1 MTEVMIEK
9 KRAGL
14 MSRIGRTGRRRGNTH
29 LLIGAVI
36 VGLIVLMAICAPL
49 LTRYGPIDQDFTA
62 TLQGPSWTHLLGT
75 DNLGRDLWSRI
86 LFGARTDLFLA
97 TVAVAAPLVIG
108 TAIGALSGYFGGW
121 FDTIIMRIADIVVAF
136 PFYVLVISLVF
147 IMGNGVGSIF
157 AAISI
162 VSWVAYARIVRA
174 ETMVLS
180 STDFVDALKVGGLG
194 SGRIVFRH
202 LVPNVVSQAIV
213 YAMSDIVAN
222 IGVIVTLSYFGMGIV
237 PPTPDWGSMMADGQP
252 FFAGG
257 YYGLMVVPAAAVIVT
272 SFGLSLVGDGLA
284 NVLRVKR

>member
-1 MTEVMIEK
+1 MTEASQITERVGPMM
-9 KRAGL
+9 RT
-14 MSRIGRTGRRRGNTH
+14 SRSGRRRNQH
-29 LLIGAVI
+29 LNFGVAI
-36 VGLIVLMAICAPL
+36 VGIVVMMAIFAPL
-49 LTRYGPIDQDFTA
+49 LTRYSPIDQDFSA

-86 LFGARTDLFLA
+86 LYGGRIDLFLA

-108 TAIGALSGYFGGW
+108 TAVGALSGYFGGW
-121 FDTIIMRIADIVVAF
+121 FDVIVMRIADIVVAF

-147 IMGNGVGSIF
+147 IFGNGVGSIF

-174 ETMVLS
+174 EALVIR
-180 STDFVDALKVGGLG
+180 STDFMDALRVGGIG
-194 SGRIVFRH
+194 TVRIVFRH

-252 FFAGG
+252 FFVGG
-257 YYGLMVVPAAAVIVT
+257 YYGLMVIPALAVIVT
-272 SFGLSLVGDGLA
+272 SFGLSLIGDGLA

>member
-1 MTEVMIEK
+1 MTGMPLIETGT
-9 KRAGL
+9 RLRLRISARRHGRRNPQLAAGL
-14 MSRIGRTGRRRGNTH
+14 I
-29 LLIGAVI
+29 L

-49 LTRYGPIDQDFTA
+49 LTRYSPTAQDFSA
-62 TLQGPSWTHLLGT
+62 TLQGPSWAHLLGT

-86 LFGARTDLFLA
+86 LYGARTDLFLA
-97 TVAVAAPLVIG
+97 TVAVAAPFVIG
-108 TAIGALSGYFGGW
+108 TMIGAVSGYFSGW
-121 FDTIIMRIADIVVAF
+121 FDVIIMRIADIVVAF

-147 IMGNGVGSIF
+147 ILGNGVGSIF

-174 ETMVLS
+174 EALVLR
-180 STDFVDALKVGGLG
+180 STDFMDALRVGGIG
-194 SGRIVFRH
+194 TGRIVFRH
-202 LVPNVVSQAIV
+202 LIPNVVSQAIV

-252 FFAGG
+252 FFVGG
-257 YYGLMVVPAAAVIVT
+257 YYGLMVIPACAVIVT

>member
-1 MTEVMIEK
+1 MTAVSSVK
-9 KRAGL
+9 KPVE
-14 MSRIGRTGRRRGNTH
+14 RISLISHARERNLH
-29 LLIGAVI
+29 LI
-36 VGLIVLMAICAPL
+36 VGVAIIGTIVLMVAFAPL
-49 LTRYGPIDQDFTA
+49 LTHYNPIDQDFSA

-75 DNLGRDLWSRI
+75 DNLGRDVWSRI
-86 LFGARTDLFLA
+86 LYGGRIDLFLA

-108 TAIGALSGYFGGW
+108 TVIGALSGYFGGW
-121 FDTIIMRIADIVVAF
+121 FDVIVMRIADIVVAF

-147 IMGNGVGSIF
+147 ILGNGVGSIF

-174 ETMVLS
+174 EALVIR
-180 STDFVDALKVGGLG
+180 STDFMDALRVGGIG
-194 SGRIVFRH
+194 TGRIVFRH

-237 PPTPDWGSMMADGQP
+237 PPTADWGSMMADGQP

-257 YYGLMVVPAAAVIVT
+257 YYGLMVIPAVAVIIT
-272 SFGLSLVGDGLA
+272 SFGLSLIGDGLA
-284 NVLRVKR
+284 NVLRVKK